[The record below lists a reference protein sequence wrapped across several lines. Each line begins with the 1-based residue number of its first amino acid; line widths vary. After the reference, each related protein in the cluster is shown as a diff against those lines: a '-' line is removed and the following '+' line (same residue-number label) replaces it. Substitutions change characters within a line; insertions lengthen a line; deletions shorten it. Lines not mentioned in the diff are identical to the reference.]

1 LHRRSFLLSGTA
13 ALAQIGFLPNLRP
26 ELAAAPSKEV
36 QSARG
41 GWVAQLVRLQAKK
54 LADSAY
60 VAPPETPSEALAKI
74 GYDEYRDIRF
84 RPERAVWHGEGLGF
98 ELQFFLSAYIY
109 RTPVEIF
116 LVEGDAIHPVQA
128 DHSLFDFGAQAPKL
142 APDTPVGLSGFRI
155 HAPLNRTDYYDECI
169 VFQGASYFRALGR
182 GHNYG
187 LSARALSINA
197 GNDPEE
203 FPLFKAYWIER
214 PTDASAIRVH
224 ALLDSPS
231 VAGAYTFVIAPGT
244 MTVID
249 VDAVLFPRCDLAN
262 VGVAPL
268 SSMFFKGVHDQSGTN
283 DFRPAVHDSDG
294 LAIWNGRDEH
304 LWRPLMNPTAL
315 QVSCFS
321 DVNPLAFGLIQRD
334 RSFAAYQD
342 LEARYQD
349 RPSVWIEPR
358 NRWGPG
364 CVQLVEIPTEVEYF
378 DNIVAFWR
386 PEVDLRAGQT
396 YEVSYRLTWRD
407 DTPAANLLR
416 AVSTRIGQGEKGG
429 TTRFVIDF
437 VGSQGGAT
445 PPLQTVASAGLTDET
460 SQQPPV
466 VELST
471 NAGAITV
478 PLIQPNMFTG
488 GLRVVF
494 DFDPQGNKQSEL
506 RLQLMRGR
514 ERVSEVWLFRW
525 HNE

>member
-1 LHRRSFLLSGTA
+1 MAAVSSNGALTA
-13 ALAQIGFLPNLRP
+13 
-26 ELAAAPSKEV
+26 S
-36 QSARG
+36 G

-54 LADSAY
+54 LAGSAY
-60 VAPPETPSEALAKI
+60 AASTGSPSEALAKI

-98 ELQFFLSAYIY
+98 ELQFFASAYIY
-109 RTPVEIF
+109 RTAVEIF
-116 LVEGDAIHPVQA
+116 LVEGDAIRPMQA
-128 DHSLFDFGAQAPKL
+128 DHSLFDFGAQVPKL
-142 APDTPVGLSGFRI
+142 GPEARFGFSGFRI
-155 HAPLNRTDYYDECI
+155 HTPLNRADYYDECI

-187 LSARALSINA
+187 LSARALSINT

-231 VAGAYTFVIAPGT
+231 VAGAYSFVIAPGT

-249 VDAVLFPRCDLAN
+249 VEAVLFPRCDLAN
-262 VGVAPL
+262 VGIAPL
-268 SSMFFKGVHDQSGTN
+268 SSMFFKGTHDQSGTN

-294 LAIWNGRDEH
+294 LAIWNGRDER
-304 LWRPLMNPTAL
+304 LWRPLTNPAAL
-315 QVSCFS
+315 QVSCFG
-321 DVNPLAFGLIQRD
+321 DTDPHAFGLIQRD

-358 NRWGPG
+358 NRWGSG

-386 PEVDLRAGQT
+386 PEVELRAGQAH
-396 YEVSYRLTWRD
+396 ELSYRLTWRD
-407 DTPAANLLR
+407 DAPAADLLR
-416 AVSTRIGQGEKGG
+416 AVATRIGRGEKGG

-437 VGSQGGAT
+437 VGSQVGAT
-445 PPLQTVASAGLTDET
+445 SPLQTIASVGLTDET
-460 SQQPPV
+460 LQQLPV
-466 VELST
+466 VELSA
-471 NAGAITV
+471 NAGVTTV

-494 DFDPQGNKQSEL
+494 DFDPHENKQSEL

-514 ERVSEVWLFRW
+514 ERASETWLFRW
-525 HNE
+525 HND